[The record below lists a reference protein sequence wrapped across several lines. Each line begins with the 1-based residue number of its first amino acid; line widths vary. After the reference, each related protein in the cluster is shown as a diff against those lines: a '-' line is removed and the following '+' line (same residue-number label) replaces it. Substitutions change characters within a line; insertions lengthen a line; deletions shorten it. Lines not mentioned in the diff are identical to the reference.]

1 MPSYR
6 IYYAEQD
13 ISPDDRHTL
22 FGRYPDDG
30 RYEVEVLEETHW
42 EENVEARDPYEA
54 LDSFF
59 REHLDSRSTMMWVDD
74 KRRTRAVEGRDLDI
88 EKTYIWIEDDKLM
101 ELQGIEEGTPGMVSC
116 PLCDGA
122 GEIDEA
128 TAEEFA
134 VAMGEGE
141 EVSDFS

>member
-13 ISPDDRHTL
+13 ISPDDRHRL

-30 RYEVEVLEETHW
+30 QYEVEVQEETHW

-59 REHLDSRSTMMWVDD
+59 REHLDSRSMMMWIDD
-74 KRRTRAVEGRDLDI
+74 KRRTHSVEGHELDI
-88 EKTYIWIEDDKLM
+88 DKSYIWIEDGKLM
-101 ELQGIEEGTPGMVSC
+101 ELQGLEEGTPGMVSC

-122 GEIDEA
+122 GEIDES

-141 EVSDFS
+141 EVSEF

>member
-6 IYYAEQD
+6 IYYAERE
-13 ISPDDRHTL
+13 ISPDDRHRV
-22 FGRYPDDG
+22 FGKYPNDG
-30 RYEVEVLEETHW
+30 YYEIEVLEEEHW

-54 LDSFF
+54 LDDFL
-59 REHLDSRSTMMWVDD
+59 REHASSHSMLMWVDD
-74 KRRTRAVEGRDLDI
+74 KRRARAVEGSTIDI
-88 EKTYIWIEDDKLM
+88 DKTYIWIEDGKLM
-101 ELQGIEEGTPGMVSC
+101 ELQGMEEGTPGMVTC

-128 TAEEFA
+128 TADEFA

-141 EVSDFS
+141 EETF